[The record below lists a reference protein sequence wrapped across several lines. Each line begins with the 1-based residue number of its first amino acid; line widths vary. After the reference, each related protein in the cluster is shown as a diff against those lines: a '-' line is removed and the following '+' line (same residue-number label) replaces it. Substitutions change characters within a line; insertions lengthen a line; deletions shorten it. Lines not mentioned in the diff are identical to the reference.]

1 MTRKRPA
8 PRFELRDPLLDATPA
23 DTLDLH
29 GFRASEVMTA
39 VEAFLRRQRPGA
51 VVHVITGRGRGSP
64 GKPVLGPRV
73 RALLAGRLNGLVA
86 DYAKDLS
93 EGGYL
98 VRRR

>member
-1 MTRKRPA
+1 MTRKRST
-8 PRFELRDPLLDATPA
+8 PRFEIRDPLLDAAPA

-29 GFRASEVMTA
+29 GFRASEVPAA

-73 RALLAGRLNGLVA
+73 RALLAGQLNGLVG
-86 DYAKDLS
+86 DYARDLS

>member
-1 MTRKRPA
+1 MTRKRSM
-8 PRFELRDPLLDATPA
+8 PRFEIKDPLLDATPA
-23 DTLDLH
+23 ETLDLH
-29 GFRASEVMTA
+29 GFRASEVPAA
-39 VEAFLRRQRPGA
+39 VEGFLRRQRAGV
-51 VVHVITGRGRGSP
+51 VVHIITGRGRGSP

-73 RALLAGRLNGLVA
+73 RALLAGQLNGLVG